1 MPTFSSVVV
10 GTDGTDSSAEAVHKA
25 MDLAKLYGAKLHI
38 VTAYQPSAKREKSL
52 PDEFKYLGSDNEV
65 LSVLQLLSF
74 IPKKQGIE
82 AQLHSVEGDPA
93 EAIIDKA
100 VQVEADLIV
109 VGNRG
114 MKGVRRVLG
123 SVPNSVAHGAP
134 CSVIIVDTTE

>member
-1 MPTFSSVVV
+1 MFDVVVV
-10 GTDGTDSSAEAVHKA
+10 GADGSPTARRAVEAA
-25 MDLAKLYGAKLHI
+25 TEIALMSGAQLHI
-38 VTAYQPSAKREKSL
+38 VTAYQPGARREKSL
-52 PDEFKYLGSDNEV
+52 PDEFKYLGSDSEV
-65 LSVLQLLSF
+65 LSVLQSLSF

-82 AQLHSVEGDPA
+82 VQLHSVEGDPA

-100 VQVEADLIV
+100 TQVEADLIV